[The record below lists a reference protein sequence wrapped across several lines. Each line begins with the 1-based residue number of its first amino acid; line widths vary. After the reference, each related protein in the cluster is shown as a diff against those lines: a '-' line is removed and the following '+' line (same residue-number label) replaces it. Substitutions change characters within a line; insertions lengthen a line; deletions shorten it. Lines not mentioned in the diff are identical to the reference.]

1 MYSRHLEQDLGLGRK
16 PVKNWLPILKGDVLT
31 AAQPDTGEIVGMLE
45 GFARSNNLRHQG
57 MVDRAAALIKG
68 DLASLSSKTGV
79 SLTSRQIAVAAAAL
93 F

>member
-1 MYSRHLEQDLGLGRK
+1 
-16 PVKNWLPILKGDVLT
+16 VLT

-93 F
+93 SQLPTMKRQHW